1 MLRLGRISFLIT
13 DPVYYYFEKGEH
25 DGIKIISSTPKQLL
39 KMLLQGEIDIAPI
52 ASSNLLTLENGL
64 VKLPIMS
71 IHSKG
76 PIMSAI
82 VVSDRYS
89 KLRRDAKIALTA
101 DTSASSLML
110 KKILQLSNVNVTLV
124 DASETSARTLLQ
136 DEEFALVIGDDALQ
150 ARLDNHNIVLDI
162 GEEWWRLTGTPAV
175 FAVTAAVEE
184 NYYESRLEF
193 AKVERILKN
202 IVLDDR
208 DLIEV
213 AESSSKRSGFPL
225 DLVLEYFGNLRFI
238 YDRSVD
244 QGLRRL
250 SEIMDSPKQ
259 SRT

>member
-1 MLRLGRISFLIT
+1 LIRLGRISFLIT
-13 DPVYYYFEKGEH
+13 DPVYYHFEKEDL

-39 KMLLQGEIDIAPI
+39 RMLLKGEIDMAPI
-52 ASSNLLTLENGL
+52 ASSNLLTSENGL

-82 VVSDRYS
+82 VVSHKYS
-89 KLRRDAKIALTA
+89 KLRRDAKIAVTA

-110 KKILQLSNVNVTLV
+110 KKILQLSNINAALV

-136 DEEFALVIGDDALQ
+136 DEEFALVIGDDALR

-162 GEEWWRLTGTPAV
+162 GEEWWRLTRTPAV
-175 FAVTAAVEE
+175 FAVTAAVKE
-184 NYYESRLEF
+184 NYDKSRVEF
-193 AKVERILKN
+193 ANVQRILKK
-202 IVLDDR
+202 IVLDNR

-213 AESSSKRSGFPL
+213 AESSSRRSGLPL
-225 DLVLEYFGNLRFI
+225 DLILDYFRNLRFI

-250 SEIMDSPKQ
+250 SEIMDSP
-259 SRT
+259 